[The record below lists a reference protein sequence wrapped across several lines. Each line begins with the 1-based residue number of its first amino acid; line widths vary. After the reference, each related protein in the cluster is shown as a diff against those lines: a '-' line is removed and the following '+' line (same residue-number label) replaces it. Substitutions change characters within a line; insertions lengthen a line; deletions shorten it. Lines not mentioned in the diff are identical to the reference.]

1 MHNNTKITIIDK
13 EFEAIKISTKLLTNC
28 GIMLDNISYLS
39 DDRYLSR
46 IEEIKPDLIIL
57 DLKTNDHNSYATFV
71 KIRRNKKIAHI
82 PIVILS
88 EQSNIKMLNKC
99 LAEGAVDFISKP
111 IRKIELEARLT
122 SVIRLDELGK
132 ELKNKVKLLENLNNT
147 IDEELKVARDVQ
159 LCIVGT
165 PEFTNK
171 DVSIYSKIEL
181 ANKLGGDYYDIKVV
195 DNRKILGT
203 IADVSGHGVASS
215 LLVMM
220 LKTLIDTQGTG
231 FWTPAELM
239 DIFQDSLYGI
249 IPKGYFVV
257 MHHFTYEPST
267 KKFTFSN
274 CGFHDIVILRKNN
287 NKKRELE
294 FETTRNFA
302 IAFIPN
308 TEFIEKEFFLEQGDK
323 VVIYTDGFIE
333 AANSKDEMYS
343 NERFFESLKKNYDL
357 PAQQLLSEIFQDR
370 DAFIKEVV
378 PSDDTT
384 VMIVEIQ

>member
-1 MHNNTKITIIDK
+1 M
-13 EFEAIKISTKLLTNC
+13 
-28 GIMLDNISYLS
+28 
-39 DDRYLSR
+39 
-46 IEEIKPDLIIL
+46 
-57 DLKTNDHNSYATFV
+57 
-71 KIRRNKKIAHI
+71 
-82 PIVILS
+82 
-88 EQSNIKMLNKC
+88 
-99 LAEGAVDFISKP
+99 
-111 IRKIELEARLT
+111 
-122 SVIRLDELGK
+122 
-132 ELKNKVKLLENLNNT
+132 
-147 IDEELKVARDVQ
+147 
-159 LCIVGT
+159 
-165 PEFTNK
+165 
-171 DVSIYSKIEL
+171 
-181 ANKLGGDYYDIKVV
+181 
-195 DNRKILGT
+195 
-203 IADVSGHGVASS
+203 SGHGVASS
-215 LLVMM
+215 LIVMM

-257 MHHFTYEPST
+257 MHHFTYEPSI

-308 TEFIEKEFFLEQGDK
+308 TEFIEKDFFLEQGDK

-333 AANSKDEMYS
+333 AANSKDKMYS